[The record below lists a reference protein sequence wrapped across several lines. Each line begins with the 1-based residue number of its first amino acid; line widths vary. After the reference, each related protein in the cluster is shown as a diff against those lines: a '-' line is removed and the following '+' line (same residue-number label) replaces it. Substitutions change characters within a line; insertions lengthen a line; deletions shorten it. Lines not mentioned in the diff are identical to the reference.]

1 VITHTGRE
9 IFLFDLP
16 PISETKGNM
25 RHEKSARLLELARH
39 LAASTYGLTLDEM
52 AEKLEVKRRTIERMR
67 DQLLMM
73 YPELEEIVDP
83 PTKRWRLTKGL
94 DSFALAPTS
103 EEMAALTTSQKVLER
118 ANPQA
123 AAALASLETK
133 MLSALK
139 SSVKRRMATDI
150 EALMQAEAI
159 AVQPGPRVNVDKETL
174 GVLRDAMLRLKQV
187 TFHYSGGTG
196 APRARV
202 VVPYGILFGGEA
214 YLVAR
219 EADKDEEAAPRMWRI
234 DRLSGLTMLDAIGG
248 APEGFDLQAYSER
261 SFGVFQED
269 TVNVTL
275 RVLPEFVDE
284 ARRWVFHP
292 QQTTQLDDDGA
303 LHVYLHGGGLN
314 ELAWSLFRWGGKLE
328 ILAPQALK
336 DAMTRALDQAS
347 GMVS

>member
-234 DRLSGLTMLDAIGG
+234 DRLSGLTMLDA
-248 APEGFDLQAYSER
+248 YSER

>member
-1 VITHTGRE
+1 LTP
-9 IFLFDLP
+9 FLFDLRP
-16 PISETKGNM
+16 VSAAKGPM
-25 RHEKSARLLELARH
+25 RHEKSARLVELARH
-39 LAASTYGLTLDEM
+39 LAASSYGLTLDEM

-67 DQLLMM
+67 DQLLIM
-73 YPELEEIVDP
+73 YPELEEIADP
-83 PTKRWRLTKGL
+83 PTKRWRLPKGL
-94 DSFALAPTS
+94 DGFALAPTS
-103 EEMAALTTSQKVLER
+103 EEMAALTTGQKVLER

-123 AAALASLETK
+123 AGALASLETK

-139 SSVKRRMATDI
+139 SNVKRRMATDI

-196 APRARV
+196 APRARI

-219 EADKDEEAAPRMWRI
+219 EADKDEDTAPRMWRI
-234 DRLSGLTMLDAIGG
+234 DRLSRLTMLDAIGG
-248 APEGFDLQAYSER
+248 APEGFDLQAYSQR

-269 TVNVTL
+269 TVDVTL

-284 ARRWVFHP
+284 ASRWVFHP
-292 QQTTQLDDDGA
+292 AQTSALQDDGS
-303 LHVYLHGGGLN
+303 LLVYLHGGGLN
-314 ELAWSLFRWGGKLE
+314 ELAWSLFRWGGKIQ
-328 ILAPQALK
+328 ILGPVALK
-336 DAMTRALDQAS
+336 EAMRRAIGLAG
-347 GMVS
+347 GMV